1 MTFVSNRNETN
12 YTFLGLDFGLARMIG
27 SHGFNN
33 PSAIRDR
40 LFSSWNLVLLK
51 EKRKYDVKKFMGL
64 KNYQILIDWNTNRNL
79 SVPVDGLVIN
89 GSYSL
94 SETDVLDYIASLP
107 ELPIKGMGITFVVE
121 SFNKIEESAYI
132 WIVVFEIE
140 TKKVI
145 SIARKNGRPSGLG
158 IRNYWANAV
167 CRVIKSLDKQL

>member
-1 MTFVSNRNETN
+1 
-12 YTFLGLDFGLARMIG
+12 
-27 SHGFNN
+27 
-33 PSAIRDR
+33 
-40 LFSSWNLVLLK
+40 
-51 EKRKYDVKKFMGL
+51 MGL

-79 SVPVDGLVIN
+79 RVPVDGLVIN

-94 SETDVLDYIASLP
+94 SEGDVLDYIASLP
-107 ELPIKGMGITFVVE
+107 EFPMKGMGVTFVVE

-132 WIVVFEIE
+132 WVVVFEIE

-145 SIARKNGRPSGLG
+145 SIARKNDRPSGLG